1 MTGRRGARRVAPR
14 QFERHVDAGER
25 TAHFVAHVVKETTLP
40 LDESFDAFGHLVEH
54 AGERG
59 DLVVRGTDAR
69 FDAGL
74 QFAE

>member
-1 MTGRRGARRVAPR
+1 M
-14 QFERHVDAGER
+14 
-25 TAHFVAHVVKETTLP
+25 AHVVKETTLP